1 MNLREVP
8 KSFIVISQI
17 RITYQL
23 MTYHLLTP
31 IYHRRGPSQGFV
43 KHCEGSLTALA
54 LKHDGHGLSRFE
66 EAVGN
71 RSVVDKLRWSTL
83 GYHHDWDTKVSGRK

>member
-17 RITYQL
+17 RITP
-23 MTYHLLTP
+23 TYHLLTP
-31 IYHRRGPSQGFV
+31 INQSKVAAFSGLCE
-43 KHCEGSLTALA
+43 HCEGSLTALA

-83 GYHHDWDTKVSGRK
+83 GYHHDWDTKVGGRK

>member
-17 RITYQL
+17 RIPSDC
-23 MTYHLLTP
+23 HLFTP

>member
-17 RITYQL
+17 RIASDC
-23 MTYHLLTP
+23 HLFTP

-54 LKHDGHGLSRFE
+54 LKHDGHGLTRFE